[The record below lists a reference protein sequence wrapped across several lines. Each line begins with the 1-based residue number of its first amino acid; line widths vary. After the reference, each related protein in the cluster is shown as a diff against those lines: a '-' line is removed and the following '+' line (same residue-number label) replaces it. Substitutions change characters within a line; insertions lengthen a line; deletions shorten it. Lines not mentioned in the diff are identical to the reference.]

1 MKNLP
6 AGTEMTRGIVTLANW
21 TMMPDGETY
30 LFVFGR
36 WAILTDKAV
45 AELASLP
52 GFKSSEKWLAV
63 GYGQGSEPAIIVP
76 GCQVKGIVPCVKRPE
91 TRKSANQCY
100 VL

>member
-1 MKNLP
+1 MKALP
-6 AGTEMTRGIVTLANW
+6 KGTEFTVGIMTLANW

-45 AELASLP
+45 ANLASLP
-52 GFKSSEKWLAV
+52 GFKSSEKWIAV
-63 GYGQGSEPAIIVP
+63 GYGKSAEPAMYVP
-76 GCQVKGIVPCVKRPE
+76 GCQVKGLVPCIKPPE
-91 TRKSANQCY
+91 TRRSANQCF